1 MKNIEKYLKQKFLFT
16 EKNNFLKSLYFFV
29 HRFYNRKNS
38 VHKSFTRYGLDL
50 LLKHFFRDKKDGIY
64 IDVGCFHPKLGNN
77 TYLLYKKGWRGINI
91 DVDSHSIE
99 IFNYLRPRDY
109 NKQIAVS
116 DKSGEVDLYFYHDRS
131 AINTLSKETF
141 GSRGGKSLDIK
152 KIKSETLN
160 SIIENSPFKDNKI
173 DFLTIDVEGYEIN
186 VLKGF
191 DINRYKP
198 DIIILE
204 FIDNSV
210 KKQEFYNNKIQNLI
224 NSEIY
229 KYMSENNYSFVNWVG
244 FDLVF
249 ISKDIRK

>member
-29 HRFYNRKNS
+29 HRFYIRKNS

-50 LLKHFFRDKKDGIY
+50 LLKHFFRDKKEGIY

-91 DVDSHSIE
+91 DVDSHTIE

-116 DKSGEVDLYFYHDRS
+116 DKSGEVDLYFYHDHS

-141 GSRGGKSLDIK
+141 DSGGGKSLNIK

-204 FIDNSV
+204 FIDNTS
-210 KKQEFYNNKIQNLI
+210 KEQEFYNNKIQNLI

>member
-1 MKNIEKYLKQKFLFT
+1 MKNIEKYLKKKFLFT
-16 EKNNFLKSLYFFV
+16 QKNNFLKSLYFFV
-29 HRFYNRKNS
+29 HRFYNRENS
-38 VHKSFTRYGLDL
+38 VNQSFTRYGLDL
-50 LLKHFFRDKKDGIY
+50 LLKHFFRDKKEGIY
-64 IDVGCFHPKLGNN
+64 IDVGCFHPKLANN

-91 DVDSHSIE
+91 DVDPHTIE

-141 GSRGGKSLDIK
+141 VSRGGKSLDIK
-152 KIKSETLN
+152 KIKCETLN

-191 DINRYKP
+191 DINKYKP
-198 DIIILE
+198 DIIVLE
-204 FIDNSV
+204 FIDNTS
-210 KKQEFYNNKIQNLI
+210 KEQEFYNNKIQNLI
-224 NSEIY
+224 NSKIY
-229 KYMSENNYSFVNWVG
+229 KYMSENYYSFVNWVG